1 MKRLTIKRL
10 LAVACIGIMAMSA
23 FGCGSTEKAQ
33 TGANGKKVQ
42 IEYWHVA
49 SESFGGQ
56 TVKELVKD
64 FNATHP
70 DIEVVEKYNPDMY
83 KGLTQNLQA
92 SLASGKNPD
101 VVQMGYSYLNY
112 AAENFAYVD
121 IPKMVEKVA
130 PNDKEYLG
138 KTFSPNMLQLA
149 KTDDGKQIGLP
160 YSVSVPVIYYN
171 PEIFKQAG
179 LDPEKGP
186 KTWKEVVEYSAKI
199 TQTTGNKGFFM
210 QEYADN
216 WAQQAL
222 IESNGG
228 RMLAK
233 DGGKVK
239 AGFDTPEAAQA
250 YQTIADMVKNGSGL
264 HATNEEAFQ
273 AFLSGKLGIVC
284 TTIGKRA
291 NFEASAKFPVKVS
304 AFPSFDNKEVKVPAG
319 GNFLIVFSKDEAK
332 QKAAWEFIK
341 YLESAKALEKWA
353 TGTGYLPPVKDIEKS
368 PEFKKLIETNP
379 NVQVAL
385 KALANVVPWASF
397 PGANGL
403 QAEQA
408 LIDVRDVIMSG
419 KETAQNALHQAAEKI
434 NGLLP

>member
-1 MKRLTIKRL
+1 MKKSIRRFVS
-10 LAVACIGIMAMSA
+10 AACIALVSLSILGCDTGDKKQSA
-23 FGCGSTEKAQ
+23 GS
-33 TGANGKKVQ
+33 GNKVQ

-49 SESFGGQ
+49 SESFGGK
-56 TVKELVKD
+56 TVKELVQD
-64 FNATHP
+64 FNASHP

-92 SLASGKNPD
+92 AVASGKNPD

-112 AAENFAYVD
+112 AAENFKYVD
-121 IPKMVEKVA
+121 IPSMVEKIA
-130 PNDKEYLG
+130 PDDKNYFDQ
-138 KTFSPNMLQLA
+138 TFTPKMLQLA
-149 KTDDGKQIGLP
+149 KTDDGKQVGLP

-179 LDPEKGP
+179 LDPEKP
-186 KTWKEVVEYSAKI
+186 PTTWKEVAEDAAKI
-199 TQTTGNKGFFM
+199 QQATGNKGFFM

-228 RMLAK
+228 HMLVK
-233 DGGKVK
+233 ENGKVK
-239 AGFDTPEAAQA
+239 AGFNSPEAVQA
-250 YQTIADMVKNGSGL
+250 YQLMADMVKNGSAL

-291 NFEASAKFPVKVS
+291 NFESSAKFPVKVA
-304 AFPSFDNKEVKVPAG
+304 AFPAFDGKEVKVPAG
-319 GNFLIVFSKDEAK
+319 GNFLMIFSKDEAK
-332 QKAAWEFIK
+332 QKAAWEFVK
-341 YLESAKALEKWA
+341 YLESAKALEKWT

-368 PEFKKLIETNP
+368 PEFKKLIDSNP

-385 KALANVVPWASF
+385 KSLANVVPWASF

-408 LIDVRDVIMSG
+408 LIDVRDVILSG
-419 KETAQNALHQAAEKI
+419 QKSAQDALQETADKI